1 MAIPA
6 DVPITYFNET
16 ERYDFSVV
24 VFCQPDQG
32 SLEKPVAWEILR
44 TQTSA
49 EFTYPAM
56 IQVGAEW
63 ALYGVNNRDGPF
75 DTKFGSTW
83 NLIQTEKDGTPHLIE
98 GMIMISIRNSLEWSA
113 FALFNL

>member
-1 MAIPA
+1 MAIPG
-6 DVPITYFNET
+6 DVSITYFNET
-16 ERYDFSVV
+16 ARSDFSVV

-32 SLEKPVAWEILR
+32 SLEKPVAWAILR

-63 ALYGVNNRDGPF
+63 ALNGVNNRNGPF

-83 NLIQTEKDGTPHLIE
+83 NLIQTEKDGTPLLKE
-98 GMIMISIRNSLEWSA
+98 GIIIMHVVISIHNSLKLSV
-113 FALFNL
+113 